1 MTDFERL
8 KKIRDRMKRSNK
20 LWEVLKKY
28 GYISGGYD
36 FITDRCDIIDSRMPM
51 TEHRFMG
58 SVTVDRKTLQPDFKW
73 KEGYM
78 PRIGG
83 ITLMTVYELS
93 EAQMAEL
100 KQAYIC
106 ETVDNPSYGELA
118 AAEAVD
124 TETIYSHYHGVIFTD
139 DDFFCSCNR

>member
-1 MTDFERL
+1 MNHL
-8 KKIRDRMKRSNK
+8 DRMTKIHDRMHRSIK
-20 LWEVLKKY
+20 TWEVLKKY
-28 GYISGGYD
+28 DYINGGYD
-36 FITDRCDIIDSRMPM
+36 FIKDSTDIIDNQMPI
-51 TEHRFMG
+51 TSFRYVG
-58 SVTVDRKTLQPDFKW
+58 TVDINRETLQPIFKW
-73 KEGYM
+73 KDGYI

-118 AAEAVD
+118 DAEAVD
-124 TETIYSHYHGVIFTD
+124 NETIYSYYHGVIFTD